1 MFLVAEYSGPSDA
14 AVMAE
19 LRAAVR
25 ALRADLPIEDVGP
38 MTTWVNQRV
47 SRQRFGAWLLG
58 TFAALAVGLA
68 AIGLM
73 TTIGWWVNL
82 RTKELGVRLALGASR
97 SQVGRLVY
105 RQGITLGAAGIVAG
119 CGLAAFAT
127 STSRDPSTA
136 SRHWIPG
143 RSQAAPSRCSSFQW
157 PQFTCR
163 SGAPLRSIRSP
174 PCARNRSRRHLCAA
188 LPCWNACKRHMA
200 PGCVARLRLS
210 LGPSPRRDRYATTTT
225 IARAA
230 PAMVSRT

>member
-1 MFLVAEYSGPSDA
+1 MPYSQNPIPVMFLVAEYAGPSDA

-25 ALRADLPIEDVGP
+25 ALRPDLPIEDVGP

-127 STSRDPSTA
+127 KYLAGFIYGVTPLDPRTFAGCALTMLVVSVAAVYLPVRRATSVDPVTA
-136 SRHWIPG
+136 
-143 RSQAAPSRCSSFQW
+143 
-157 PQFTCR
+157 
-163 SGAPLRSIRSP
+163 LR
-174 PCARNRSRRHLCAA
+174 AE
-188 LPCWNACKRHMA
+188 
-200 PGCVARLRLS
+200 
-210 LGPSPRRDRYATTTT
+210 
-225 IARAA
+225 
-230 PAMVSRT
+230 